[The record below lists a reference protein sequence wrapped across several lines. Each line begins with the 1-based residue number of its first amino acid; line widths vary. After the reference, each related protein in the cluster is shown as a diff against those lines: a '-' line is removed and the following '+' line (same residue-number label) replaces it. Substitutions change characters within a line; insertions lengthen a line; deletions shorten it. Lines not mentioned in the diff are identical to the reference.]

1 MERKLELI
9 TKKKLKKRIIII
21 KKKKKDLEIKNK
33 IKELLLLKNKLI
45 VLLYEKK
52 LELYKITLEKYIEIN
67 PFSEQSPII
76 INDIF
81 ELETKKNLINI
92 AISTDINEIYFYE
105 IKNKSFNIVQKIQG
119 NILCKLNNN
128 KIIKF
133 FHMNSNNH
141 TFSIYKKGNNSKYDK
156 IKDFEITFKSYFEKY
171 KKGIFFNINN
181 NPFSISDLLERNFDV
196 DPNKLQLKEKKEFDI
211 KIIKLM
217 KMTENKIII
226 ITKEENIQTWGY
238 ITNEEANDWL
248 KGFVDIDFKYVI
260 YSIILFDIKTG
271 EKSIL
276 YKKDIFY
283 KLLEPNHNILKTYIY
298 SLDANLINDNYIYF
312 NICYYKEGLNY
323 NVKKFKNKLIICDI
337 NKKSFVKHDLV
348 FKDFNELIMDRFN
361 NIISYKMRTNFYL
374 IFGLD
379 LYEFKVTKNGIE
391 KSLIYNFNE
400 NNNNNNFVKHFI
412 FQDNTFYILTNNY
425 LYIFR
430 LKN

>member
-9 TKKKLKKRIIII
+9 TKKKLEEGIIII

-211 KIIKLM
+211 EIIKLM

-323 NVKKFKNKLIICDI
+323 NVKKLKNKLIICDI

-430 LKN
+430 LKY

>member
-9 TKKKLKKRIIII
+9 TKKKLEEGIIII

-211 KIIKLM
+211 EIIKLM

-323 NVKKFKNKLIICDI
+323 NVKKLKNKLIICDI

>member
-9 TKKKLKKRIIII
+9 TKKKLEEGIIII

-141 TFSIYKKGNNSKYDK
+141 TFSIYKKGNNSKYNK

-171 KKGIFFNINN
+171 KKGIFFNI
-181 NPFSISDLLERNFDV
+181 
-196 DPNKLQLKEKKEFDI
+196 
-211 KIIKLM
+211 
-217 KMTENKIII
+217 
-226 ITKEENIQTWGY
+226 
-238 ITNEEANDWL
+238 
-248 KGFVDIDFKYVI
+248 
-260 YSIILFDIKTG
+260 
-271 EKSIL
+271 
-276 YKKDIFY
+276 
-283 KLLEPNHNILKTYIY
+283 
-298 SLDANLINDNYIYF
+298 
-312 NICYYKEGLNY
+312 
-323 NVKKFKNKLIICDI
+323 
-337 NKKSFVKHDLV
+337 
-348 FKDFNELIMDRFN
+348 
-361 NIISYKMRTNFYL
+361 
-374 IFGLD
+374 
-379 LYEFKVTKNGIE
+379 
-391 KSLIYNFNE
+391 
-400 NNNNNNFVKHFI
+400 
-412 FQDNTFYILTNNY
+412 
-425 LYIFR
+425 
-430 LKN
+430 

>member
-9 TKKKLKKRIIII
+9 TKKKLEEGIIII

-248 KGFVDIDFKYVI
+248 KGFFDIDFKYVI